1 MTDDTICPPR
11 RAAHV
16 VCFGEM
22 LVRLATQAQDELA
35 FATALDLHVGGAEA
49 NVAAALAWLGHRADM
64 ITALPSDALG
74 DRALTHLRARGVG
87 IGHVR
92 REEGRMGLYF
102 AATGASLRPTTILY
116 DRAASVFA
124 ATDWSET
131 DWSVAL
137 AGADLLHVSGISL
150 AVGQASADAVL
161 AAVATARAMGVLVS
175 FDGNFRPQLWRDREE
190 DPAVL
195 LRAVLGQADI
205 FFGDHRDAA
214 LILGT
219 RFDDDA
225 ARAGAAAD
233 AVFAAFPQLRLI
245 ASTTRRA
252 ETVERN
258 LLSARIDSRSRVVA
272 TPIQAVEGIVDRIGA
287 GDAFAAGV
295 LHALLTG
302 ETIDRAAADGLALT
316 CLKHSQRGD
325 AASVDRVR
333 LAAFSSGE
341 VDLRR

>member
-1 MTDDTICPPR
+1 MTEDTICPPR
-11 RAAHV
+11 SAAHV

-22 LVRLATQAQDELA
+22 LVRLATQAQDDLA

-49 NVAAALAWLGHRADM
+49 NVAAALAWLGHRAEM
-64 ITALPSDALG
+64 VTALPGDAMG

-87 IGHVR
+87 IDHVQR
-92 REEGRMGLYF
+92 RDGRIGLYF

-124 ATDWSET
+124 ATDWADT

-175 FDGNFRPQLWRDREE
+175 FDGNFRPQLWRDRQD
-190 DPAVL
+190 DPAIL

-219 RFDDDA
+219 SFDDDA
-225 ARAGAAAD
+225 ARSRTAAE

-258 LLSARIDSRSRVVA
+258 LLSARIDTPTRVVT
-272 TPIQAVEGIVDRIGA
+272 TPTQAIEGIVDRIGA

-302 ETIDRAAADGLALT
+302 ETIDRAATAGLALT
-316 CLKHSQRGD
+316 CLKHSQKGD
-325 AASVDRVR
+325 AATVDRAQ
-333 LAAFSSGE
+333 LAAFSSGN